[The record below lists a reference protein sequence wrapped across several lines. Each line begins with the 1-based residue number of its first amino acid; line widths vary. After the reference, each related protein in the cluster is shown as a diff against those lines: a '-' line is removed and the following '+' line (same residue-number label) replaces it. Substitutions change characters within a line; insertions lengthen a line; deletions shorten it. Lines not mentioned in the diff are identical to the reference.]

1 MKIERLEHKLGIKA
15 SDTAAISFIDCRIP
29 AANLL
34 GHAEIDV
41 AKSFAGVMETLIIP
55 VHSLQRWQLV
65 ALKLL

>member
-41 AKSFAGVMETLIIP
+41 RVLLGSWKLLIIP
-55 VHSLQRWQLV
+55 AHSLQRWQLV